1 MVKKVAM
8 IICLIILTTFLFT
21 GCENEILPESIPL
34 EDSLREIILSK
45 GKNYNFLD
53 DKLFMSKVE
62 EYANTLMQSRLSNIE
77 HYAIENLDDDNIP
90 ELVVFI
96 ERNPKD
102 VEDQGTLGVYKFT
115 GEKYELLDKV
125 NMNYDNTNYILKIGK
140 ISSSKNGILLSN
152 QVGAHSGVT
161 YGFIL
166 ENDKLMSILN
176 DKKISLISVYTNNAI
191 RDIDGDGI
199 LEFSIYTLD
208 PEAEN
213 MNTENIDK
221 LILWYKWDEKD
232 SGKLVKVER
241 KPAEYKLQHKEM
253 KANNLDLTEISK
265 GKLIKYLIDNK
276 QQFEKNTLTEII
288 ETHIK
293 YLNNKMDDR
302 NAELSSRLIN
312 FKKNTSSDNLELSI
326 ERLNDPEYLKRET
339 ILKTEPDLKENL
351 INSLNMGY
359 KLYLVDGTY
368 CYRIDYQKLLDN
380 FGDNMNKYFK
390 DYLKIKA
397 SNINEPYLRDG
408 IVNISLDK
416 LAERIVELEKYKLT
430 YPYSKYL
437 NEVNEMYKSYIL
449 SFLFGSEKTP
459 TYDLQ
464 NTKFNEKLI
473 PMFLEISN
481 KYEQTY
487 FADVIK
493 DFLNNLVL
501 NSNLVDPTI
510 KANIINSL

>member
-1 MVKKVAM
+1 MFKKVII
-8 IICLIILTTFLFT
+8 IICLIILNTFLLT

-34 EDSLREIILSK
+34 EDSLKEIILSK

-62 EYANTLMQSRLSNIE
+62 EYANTLMQSKSSNAE
-77 HYAIENLDDDNIP
+77 RYAIGNLDDDNIP

-115 GEKYELLDKV
+115 GEKFELLDKV

-140 ISSSKNGILLSN
+140 ISPAKNGILLSN

-161 YGFIL
+161 YGFVL
-166 ENDKLMSILN
+166 ENGRLRSILN
-176 DKKISLISVYTNNAI
+176 DKKISLISVYTNNTI
-191 RDIDGDGI
+191 KDIDGDGV

-208 PEAEN
+208 PEMEN
-213 MNTENIDK
+213 MNTENMDK

-241 KPAEYKLQHKEM
+241 EPVVYEVQYKEIKENSLELAEL
-253 KANNLDLTEISK
+253 SK
-265 GKLIKYLIDNK
+265 DKLINYLIDNK
-276 QQFEKNTLTEII
+276 QQFEKNTLTEIL

-293 YLNNKMDDR
+293 YLNTTINSR
-302 NAELSSRLIN
+302 NTELSNRLNN
-312 FKKNTSSDNLELSI
+312 FKKNTSSEKLELSI
-326 ERLNDPEYLKRET
+326 ERLNDAEYLKRET

-359 KLYLVDGTY
+359 KLDLVDGIY

-380 FGDNMNKYFK
+380 FGDNINKYFK
-390 DYLKIKA
+390 DYLRIKA
-397 SNINEPYLRDG
+397 SNMNEPYLRDG
-408 IVNISLDK
+408 TLNISLDK

-437 NEVNEMYKSYIL
+437 NEVNEMYKSYVL
-449 SFLFGSEKTP
+449 SFVFGSEKTP

-473 PMFLEISN
+473 PIFLEISN

-487 FADVIK
+487 FADILK
-493 DFLNNLVL
+493 NFITNLNV
-501 NSNLVDPTI
+501 NSNLVNDAI
-510 KANIINSL
+510 RENIINSL